1 MKLELATKNP
11 AADAVELLHQAAFRS
26 GLGNSLFCAPHK
38 VGSHSPAQLQTFVS
52 KHFTAGRS
60 ALLGI
65 GVNHASLAKFGE
77 LLNLESGS
85 GPADVASKYGGG
97 EVRTALTAFYKDHFL
112 SPPYPARALH
122 QHLTLLILESIQS
135 SLLSSAAFLLFS
147 LFIQGKTN
155 LNLHHHEKVR
165 AETGGPL
172 AYVAIAGNC
181 AGAVSVG
188 DCVAAMLLQVRAGSC
203 IQS

>member
-1 MKLELATKNP
+1 MSCTGIA
-11 AADAVELLHQAAFRS
+11 
-26 GLGNSLFCAPHK
+26 
-38 VGSHSPAQLQTFVS
+38 
-52 KHFTAGRS
+52 S
-60 ALLGI
+60 ALI
-65 GVNHASLAKFGE
+65 TFDFG
-77 LLNLESGS
+77 
-85 GPADVASKYGGG
+85 AAY
-97 EVRTALTAFYKDHFL
+97 FL
-112 SPPYPARALH
+112 
-122 QHLTLLILESIQS
+122 
-135 SLLSSAAFLLFS
+135 SAAFLLYYRYN
-147 LFIQGKTN
+147 QAKTN